1 MELLMQKVNMSQKK
15 NRSDL
20 QITLDDDFNVPDIK
34 PDIDK
39 VVKEQ
44 GTIII
49 QEITPMNDRFM
60 IKGVLQFNLLYISQ
74 ESKRPVHNMSGQIPF
89 EENVNM
95 DGILGDEN
103 IMYKWELEDMSI
115 SLINSRKVNVR
126 AITRF
131 DFAAENIAEESV
143 VTGVEDDDLQYIK
156 DKFSITQVAI
166 SKKDT
171 FRIKDEISLPMGKD
185 NVLELLY
192 SNVELLE
199 QETKVLED
207 RISLRGLL
215 RIFAL
220 YIGESENRG
229 IEFYETELPINGSIE
244 CMDAKDSMISDI
256 SVTLNNNDIQIK
268 PDEDGEERVL
278 DIEAV
283 LNLNIKIYKD
293 EEMEVLKDIY
303 STKNLLDIQTKN
315 SEYKNLVMK
324 NNSKLRVVDTL
335 KVEEGQKPILQICN
349 SSATVK
355 IDEQYYVENG
365 IQVEGVV
372 SVQVLYV
379 TEDDAK
385 PIGAVKGDIPFSH
398 TIEIKDMKEDST
410 YENRS
415 CIDQLSMVLI
425 DENEIEV
432 KATIC
437 LEAIVFD
444 EIKQDLILSV
454 EELEPLDELR
464 KRLPSIVGYIVKRD
478 DTLWNIA
485 KAFYTTVDEIKE
497 LNELDSDRVSEG
509 QKLII
514 CK

>member
-1 MELLMQKVNMSQKK
+1 MELLMQKLSMNQKK

-20 QITLDDDFNVPDIK
+20 QITLDDDFNVPDVK

-39 VVKEQ
+39 VIKEQ

-74 ESKRPVHNMSGQIPF
+74 ESKRPVHNMSGQISF

-95 DGILGDEN
+95 EGISGDEV
-103 IMYKWELEDMSI
+103 ILYKWELEDMSVT
-115 SLINSRKVNVR
+115 LINSRKVNVR
-126 AITRF
+126 AIIRF
-131 DFAAENIAEESV
+131 DFSAENKAEESV
-143 VTGVEDDDLQYIK
+143 VTGVEDDDFQYIK
-156 DKFSITQVAI
+156 DKFNITQVAV

-185 NVLELLY
+185 NVQELLY
-192 SNVELLE
+192 TNMELLE
-199 QETKVLED
+199 GETKVMED

-215 RIFAL
+215 RIFVL
-220 YIGESENRG
+220 YIGENENRG
-229 IEFYETELPINGSIE
+229 IEFYETELPINGNIE
-244 CMDAKDSMISDI
+244 CMGARDSMISDI
-256 SVTLNNNDIQIK
+256 LVNLNNKDIQIK

-283 LNLNIKIYKD
+283 LNLTIKIY
-293 EEMEVLKDIY
+293 EEQEMEVLKDIY
-303 STKNLLDIQTKN
+303 STKNQLDIRTKY
-315 SEYKNLVMK
+315 SDYKNLLMK

-335 KVEEGQKPILQICN
+335 RMEEGQKPILQICN
-349 SSATVK
+349 GSATVK
-355 IDEQYYVENG
+355 IDEETNVENG

-385 PIGAVKGDIPFSH
+385 PIGSVRGDIPFSH
-398 TIEIKDMKEDST
+398 TIEVKDIKEDST
-410 YENRS
+410 YEIKS

-432 KATIC
+432 KVTIC

-444 EIKQDLILSV
+444 EIKRDMILSV
-454 EELEPLDELR
+454 DEMGTLDEIR
-464 KRLPSIVGYIVKRD
+464 RNQPSIVGYIVKSGE
-478 DTLWNIA
+478 TLWDIA
-485 KAFYTTVDEIKE
+485 KTFYTTSNEIKE
-497 LNELDSDRVSEG
+497 LNELDSERLSEG